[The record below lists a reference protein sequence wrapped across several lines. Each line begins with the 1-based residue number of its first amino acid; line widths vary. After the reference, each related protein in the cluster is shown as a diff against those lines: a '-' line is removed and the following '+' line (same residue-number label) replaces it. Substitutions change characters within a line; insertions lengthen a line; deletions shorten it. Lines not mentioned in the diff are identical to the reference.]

1 MKFDYLMIMNTLEI
15 WIRDIKVTR
24 TLIYA
29 RYDILAFIDKICGR

>member
-1 MKFDYLMIMNTLEI
+1 MKFDYLMIMNILKI
-15 WIRDIKVTR
+15 WIRDIKVC